1 MFKMF
6 DINKYK
12 NSPKALFYSYN
23 HQINANLI
31 TLYDYL
37 SLITQ
42 TLTLDYLVCPLLR
55 GYLLIKSSIGSTSY
69 CQL

>member
-1 MFKMF
+1 MF
-6 DINKYK
+6 DINKQK
-12 NSPKALFYSYN
+12 NSPGLFYSYN

-55 GYLLIKSSIGSTSY
+55 GYLLIKSSIGSTNY
-69 CQL
+69 CPL